1 MRSALRELPMGVAAK
16 LAVPTVS
23 PGPRPRAV
31 QELGAPFWC
40 WTGLG
45 EGGKPRAALTAF
57 AGSATAM
64 RSLSVADGD
73 PAPWLRRMLELNPDV
88 RIDGDP
94 TMVAWELD
102 PLARG
107 CYAAFDNRSFDRRR
121 LLSEPL
127 GRLAFAGEHTAGAV
141 GTMNGAVASGLR
153 AALEVA
159 ATLGLSP

>member
-1 MRSALRELPMGVAAK
+1 
-16 LAVPTVS
+16 
-23 PGPRPRAV
+23 
-31 QELGAPFWC
+31 
-40 WTGLG
+40 
-45 EGGKPRAALTAF
+45 
-57 AGSATAM
+57 
-64 RSLSVADGD
+64 
-73 PAPWLRRMLELNPDV
+73 MLELNPDV